1 MNFPSKNRV
10 VRTRV
15 TNELLTTLIN
25 LKIYKNYNKIK
36 CYLVFQTIIFLK
48 LLYEYKVQI
57 FHDFYRPPCSGRDNV
72 AT

>member
-25 LKIYKNYNKIK
+25 FKILKNYNKIK
-36 CYLVFQTIIFLK
+36 CYLGFLTINFLIF
-48 LLYEYKVQI
+48 V
-57 FHDFYRPPCSGRDNV
+57 
-72 AT
+72 